1 MIARLAGVVILA
13 LLKLEETLAGLAEAH
28 RRRLV
33 PRGVERF
40 VVHRAPILLL
50 PHKGLQSNSGGFVRD
65 DSASATHDRDDRDA
79 LSVALNE
86 RRPQTVGQFGGL
98 GLGGKLA
105 EREGFGLSAI
115 L

>member
-1 MIARLAGVVILA
+1 VGTREARSARTPRLA
-13 LLKLEETLAGLAEAH
+13 H
-28 RRRLV
+28 
-33 PRGVERF
+33 F
-40 VVHRAPILLL
+40 VFARSSSSP
-50 PHKGLQSNSGGFVRD
+50 KGLQSNSGGFVRD